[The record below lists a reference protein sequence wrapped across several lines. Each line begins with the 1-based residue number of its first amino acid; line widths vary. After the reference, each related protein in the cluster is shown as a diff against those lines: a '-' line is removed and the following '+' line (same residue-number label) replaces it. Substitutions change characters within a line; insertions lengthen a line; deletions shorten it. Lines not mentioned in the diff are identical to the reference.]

1 VPDER
6 AATPSPQELQAY
18 SQSLTSQLASL
29 HEAMV
34 QQLAARL
41 EELAHGKARE
51 ETLAAQG
58 KQLLETHQSELKS
71 LSDKYHAEVRA
82 LEGRLAKLTADNEGL
97 QASQLQWAVE
107 REDHLKARKLAETH
121 QADLQQQLSSVADEN
136 QNLKELH
143 SRVTDQAKNLASE
156 WGSRRQALAAD
167 SQRLRTELEQAT
179 KTLESSREREKQ
191 WQAQVYKLQDELRG
205 LREATS
211 RMTLTDEQSH
221 RLLSQLNAI
230 IGFAEVLLDEGANRA
245 TGAER
250 EQFLHD
256 IRDSGAHLAGYV
268 QQLTTS
274 ASQESAAPAPD
285 GVAAAPEPAPD
296 GTGRTILVVASDAG
310 IRERAESF
318 LGKAGYQVVFTSE
331 SEETVKRAL
340 ELQPLAVMIDTELP
354 DRSAQG
360 VVDTLLREARVR
372 DIPVVLIASTKEE
385 PLSLTM
391 DRYDFLSKPINRQ
404 QMLQLM
410 VKYDLLADRRRTTKM
425 PTSVLVIDDDARN
438 TRLVKAMLKPY
449 TVNVV
454 EADGGAAGIKLAQ
467 RFKPDLIILDLMMPD
482 VDGFQVV
489 SALRNDPNT
498 NQIPILIYTAKNIT
512 ADDRQRLRDNIQT
525 IIRKGE
531 LSKEQFLDLVYKR
544 GERRTR
550 PADVEAA

>member
-1 VPDER
+1 
-6 AATPSPQELQAY
+6 
-18 SQSLTSQLASL
+18 
-29 HEAMV
+29 
-34 QQLAARL
+34 
-41 EELAHGKARE
+41 LAHGKARE

-274 ASQESAAPAPD
+274 AGQESTAPAPD
-285 GVAAAPEPAPD
+285 GVTGAPEPAPD